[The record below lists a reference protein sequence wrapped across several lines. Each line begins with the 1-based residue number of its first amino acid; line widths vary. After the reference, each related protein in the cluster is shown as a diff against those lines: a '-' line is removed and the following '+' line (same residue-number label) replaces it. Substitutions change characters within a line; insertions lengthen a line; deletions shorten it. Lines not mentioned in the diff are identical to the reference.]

1 MRDAEIDEALDRA
14 AREPHQ
20 VPGELLKRIGESIGP
35 SLEPVRPLPPTW
47 VLTGALLL
55 IGVAVALAFA
65 ARAGIHGFE
74 ALNVPARV
82 AIFGALA
89 VLTCLAAEL
98 LVAEWTPGSPRLSTP
113 AGLLAMTSVVLFGV
127 FALLFHDY
135 RVDHFVSAGIACLLT
150 GLACAA
156 PAALLG
162 LWVLRRGWAVNPV
175 TAGLVAGVLSGLAGA
190 TLLELHCTNFQ
201 ALHVIVWH
209 TLVVPVSAGVGAILG
224 WFVQRGRALS
234 SRAIR

>member
-1 MRDAEIDEALDRA
+1 MRDAEIDQALDRA

-20 VPGELLKRIGESIGP
+20 VPAELLKRIGDSIGP
-35 SLEPVRPLPPTW
+35 SVEPVRPLPPTW
-47 VLTGALLL
+47 IMTGTLVL
-55 IGVAVALAFA
+55 IGLAVAFAFA
-65 ARAGIHGFE
+65 ARAGVHGFD
-74 ALNVPARV
+74 ALDVPARI

-89 VLTCLAAEL
+89 ALTCLAAQL
-98 LVAEWTPGSPRLSTP
+98 LVAEWTPGSRRVATP
-113 AGLLAMTSVVLFGV
+113 TGLLAIASVVLLGV
-127 FALLFHDY
+127 FALVFHDY

-162 LWVLRRGWAVNPV
+162 LWMLRRGWAVNPV
-175 TAGLVAGVLSGLAGA
+175 TAGLVAGLLSGLAGV

-201 ALHVIVWH
+201 APHVIVWH
-209 TLVVPVSAGVGAILG
+209 TLVVPVSAGVGAIVG

>member
-1 MRDAEIDEALDRA
+1 VRDEETDEALDRA
-14 AREPHQ
+14 ARGPHP
-20 VPGELLKRIGESIGP
+20 VPAELLKRIGDSIGP
-35 SLEPVRPLPPTW
+35 NLEPVRPLPPAW

-55 IGVAVALAFA
+55 IGVAVAFAGA
-65 ARAGIHGFE
+65 ARAGLHGFE

-89 VLTCLAAEL
+89 VLTCVAAEL
-98 LVAEWTPGSPRLSTP
+98 LVAEWTPGSRRLSTP
-113 AGLLAMTSVVLFGV
+113 AGLLAMASVVLLGV

-135 RVDHFVSAGIACLLT
+135 RVDHFVSSGIACLLT

-162 LWVLRRGWAVNPV
+162 LWVLRRGWAVNPI
-175 TAGLVAGVLSGLAGA
+175 TAGLVAGVLSGLAGV
-190 TLLELHCTNFQ
+190 TLLELHCTNFE
-201 ALHVIVWH
+201 ALHVMVWH
-209 TLVVPVSAGVGAILG
+209 TLVVPVSACAGAIFG

>member
-1 MRDAEIDEALDRA
+1 VRDEEIDEALDRA
-14 AREPHQ
+14 ARGPHP
-20 VPGELLKRIGESIGP
+20 VPAELLKRIGDSIGP
-35 SLEPVRPLPPTW
+35 NLEPVRPLPPAW

-55 IGVAVALAFA
+55 IGVAVAFAGA
-65 ARAGIHGFE
+65 ARAGLHGFE

-89 VLTCLAAEL
+89 VLTCVAAEL
-98 LVAEWTPGSPRLSTP
+98 LVAEWTPGSRRLSTP
-113 AGLLAMTSVVLFGV
+113 AGLLAMASVVLLGV
-127 FALLFHDY
+127 FALLFRDY
-135 RVDHFVSAGIACLLT
+135 RVDHFVSSGIACLLT

-162 LWVLRRGWAVNPV
+162 LWVLRRGWAVNPI
-175 TAGLVAGVLSGLAGA
+175 TAGLVAGVLSGLAGV
-190 TLLELHCTNFQ
+190 TLLELHCTNFE
-201 ALHVIVWH
+201 ALHVMVWH
-209 TLVVPVSAGVGAILG
+209 TLVVPVSACAGAIFG